1 MMTSAQGRFSVSQ
14 APAFAHLEVDDYKR
28 VFSVLEDVSA
38 ASSRDEFRSSLVDS
52 IGRRFNIQH
61 VTYFRGHS
69 LSSAFGD
76 PEPYAAEEL
85 TRRGVREY
93 LDRWS
98 SADVFATEEARG
110 HLHET
115 GTVTLNQVRRLSAS
129 AKQYVAQFLHQWN
142 LTRCA
147 AFTFRPFADE
157 TVVIGV
163 FDSDPEALRVHDLV
177 ALGLLRRHL
186 PTVARSLEAQPVSAP
201 ALTVRQRE
209 LADLV
214 ALGLTNAEIGRR
226 LCLAEDTIKKYV
238 STLLARTG
246 CATRTE
252 LGVRASRWP
261 SAV

>member
-1 MMTSAQGRFSVSQ
+1 LNQ
-14 APAFAHLEVDDYKR
+14 ALAPGPLEVDDYER
-28 VFSVLEDVSA
+28 VLSVLEDVSA
-38 ASSRDEFRSSLVDS
+38 TSSGDEFRSTLVDS

-69 LSSAFGD
+69 LSSAFRD

-85 TRRGVREY
+85 TRRGLREY

-98 SADVFATEEARG
+98 SADVFATEDARDR
-110 HLHET
+110 LHQT
-115 GTVTLNQVRRLSAS
+115 GTVTLEQVRRLSVS
-129 AKQYVAQFLHQWN
+129 TKQFVAQFLHQWN

-147 AFTFRPFADE
+147 AFTFRPSGEE
-157 TVVIGV
+157 TVVVGV
-163 FDSDPEALRVHDLV
+163 FDSDPAALQVHDLA

-186 PTVARSLEAQPVSAP
+186 PTVARSLVAPRASAP
-201 ALTVRQRE
+201 SLTVRQRE

-238 STLLARTG
+238 SILLARTG

-252 LGVRASRWP
+252 LAVNASRWP

>member
-1 MMTSAQGRFSVSQ
+1 VNH
-14 APAFAHLEVDDYKR
+14 APASAPLDTEDYER
-28 VFSVLEDVSA
+28 IFSVLDDISA
-38 ASSRDEFRSSLVDS
+38 ASSRDEFRSTLVDS

-85 TRRGVREY
+85 TRRGLREY

-110 HLHET
+110 HLHQT

-147 AFTFRPFADE
+147 AFTFRPSADE

-163 FDSDPEALRVHDLV
+163 FDSDPEALRVHDLA

-186 PTVARSLEAQPVSAP
+186 PTVARSLVVQRSASAP
-201 ALTVRQRE
+201 SLTGRQRE

-226 LCLAEDTIKKYV
+226 LCLAEDTVKKYV
-238 STLLARTG
+238 SILLARTG
-246 CATRTE
+246 CSTRTE
-252 LGVRASRWP
+252 LAVRASRWP

>member
-1 MMTSAQGRFSVSQ
+1 MKQALASA
-14 APAFAHLEVDDYKR
+14 PLEVDDYER
-28 VFSVLEDVSA
+28 VLSVLEDVSA
-38 ASSRDEFRSSLVDS
+38 TSSRDEFRSTLVDS
-52 IGRRFNIQH
+52 IGKRFNIQH

-69 LSSAFGD
+69 LSSAFRD
-76 PEPYAAEEL
+76 PEPYAAAEL
-85 TRRGVREY
+85 TRRGLREY

-98 SADVFATEEARG
+98 SADVFATEDARDR
-110 HLHET
+110 LHQT
-115 GTVTLNQVRRLSAS
+115 GTVTLDQVRRLSGS
-129 AKQYVAQFLHQWN
+129 ARQYVAQFLHQWN

-147 AFTFRPFADE
+147 AFTFRPSGEE
-157 TVVIGV
+157 TVVLGV
-163 FDSDPEALRVHDLV
+163 FDSDPAALSVHDLA

-186 PTVARSLEAQPVSAP
+186 PTVARSLATQPASVPS
-201 ALTVRQRE
+201 LTARQRE

-238 STLLARTG
+238 SILLARTG

-252 LGVRASRWP
+252 LAVHASRWP

>member
-1 MMTSAQGRFSVSQ
+1 MMASRKGRFALNQVPAS
-14 APAFAHLEVDDYKR
+14 APLDVDDYER
-28 VFSVLEDVSA
+28 ILSVLEDVAA
-38 ASSRDEFRSSLVDS
+38 ASSRDEFRSTLVDS

-69 LSSAFGD
+69 LSSAFRD

-85 TRRGVREY
+85 TRRGLREY
-93 LDRWS
+93 LDQWS
-98 SADVFATEEARG
+98 SADVFATEEARDR
-110 HLHET
+110 LHQT
-115 GTVTLNQVRRLSAS
+115 GTVTLNQVRRLSVS
-129 AKQYVAQFLHQWN
+129 ARQFVAQFLHQWN
-142 LTRCA
+142 LTSCA
-147 AFTFRPFADE
+147 AFTFRPSGEE
-157 TVVIGV
+157 TVVVGV
-163 FDSDPEALRVHDLV
+163 FDSDPAALQVRDLA

-186 PTVARSLEAQPVSAP
+186 PTVARSLAAQPASVP

-226 LCLAEDTIKKYV
+226 LCLAEDTVKKYV

-246 CATRTE
+246 CTTRTE
-252 LGVRASRWP
+252 LAVRATHWP